1 MPQDNE
7 FGMTEFKF
15 PHELEEEKKLEIS
28 AEEDKIEI
36 EIEDDT
42 PEEDRGRK
50 PMDIEAVKKLEVEV
64 DELDKYSAE
73 AKEKMVQMKKVWHDE
88 RRAKEEAARE
98 REEAV
103 RVARQLFDENKKLK
117 QAYSTGEKTYIET
130 VQNATELE
138 LEVAKRG
145 YKEALETGDSDRIV
159 EAQARL
165 NDAAIKSDKVKNFRP
180 SALQDEENE
189 VQIPQLQE
197 KPIAPDTKTQQW
209 TEKNPWFG
217 PKKSMT
223 AYALGLHEELID
235 EYGKTFVGTDQYF
248 QRIDK
253 EMRKVFS
260 EYFDTLEPQTKV
272 DVEDEP
278 QKTQPKTKP
287 STVVAPATRSTSSK
301 QIKLAPRQV
310 ALARK
315 LGLTPEQYAREL
327 LKMEAR
333 NG

>member
-1 MPQDNE
+1 MAENNE
-7 FGMTEFKF
+7 FGMQEFKF
-15 PHELEEEKKLEIS
+15 PHELEEEKNVSVS
-28 AEEDKIEI
+28 AEEDRIEI
-36 EIEDDT
+36 EIDDDT
-42 PEEDRGRK
+42 PEQDRGVK
-50 PMDIEAVKKLEVEV
+50 PMPKEIVQKLEE

-73 AKEKMVQMKKVWHDE
+73 AKEKLAQLKKVWHDE
-88 RRAKEEAARE
+88 RREKEAAMRE
-98 REEAV
+98 QQEAV
-103 RVARQLFDENKKLK
+103 RVAQRLLDENKKLK

-138 LEVAKRG
+138 LEVAKRS

-159 EAQARL
+159 EAQAKL
-165 NDAAIKSDKVKNFRP
+165 NSAAIKSDKVKNFQP
-180 SALQDEENE
+180 TALQEEENE

-197 KPIAPDTKTQQW
+197 RPVTPDAKTQEW
-209 TEKNPWFG
+209 TEKNAWFG

-272 DVEDEP
+272 EVEEESKP
-278 QKTQPKTKP
+278 SQKSKP

-301 QIKLAPRQV
+301 QIRLKPSQI

-315 LGLTPEQYAREL
+315 LGLSPEQYAREL

>member
-7 FGMTEFKF
+7 FGMQEFKF
-15 PHELEEEKKLEIS
+15 PHELEEEKNLSVS

-36 EIEDDT
+36 EIDDDT
-42 PEEDRGRK
+42 PEQDRGVT
-50 PMDIEAVKKLEVEV
+50 PMPKEIVQKLEE

-73 AKEKMVQMKKVWHDE
+73 AKEKLSQLKKVWHDE
-88 RRAKEEAARE
+88 RREKEAALRE
-98 REEAV
+98 QQEAIN
-103 RVARQLFDENKKLK
+103 VAKRLLEENKKLK

-130 VQNATELE
+130 VQGAAELE
-138 LEVAKRG
+138 LEVAKRS

-159 EAQARL
+159 EAQSKL
-165 NDAAIKSDKVKNFRP
+165 NAAAIKSDKVKDFRP
-180 SALQDEENE
+180 SALQEEENE
-189 VQIPQLQE
+189 VQIPQMQE
-197 KPIAPDTKTQQW
+197 KPVTPDAKTQEW

-217 PKKSMT
+217 SKKPMT

-235 EYGKTFVGTDQYF
+235 EYGKNFVGTDQYF

-260 EYFDTLEPQTKV
+260 EYFDTTEPQTKV
-272 DVEDEP
+272 EVEEESKP
-278 QKTQPKTKP
+278 SQKSKP
-287 STVVAPATRSTSSK
+287 STVVASATRSTNSK
-301 QIKLAPRQV
+301 QIRLKPSQI

-315 LGLTPEQYAREL
+315 LGLSPEQYAREL
-327 LKMEAR
+327 IKMEAR

>member
-15 PHELEEEKKLEIS
+15 PDEIEAEKKVEVS
-28 AEEDKIEI
+28 AEDDKIEI
-36 EIEDDT
+36 EIDDDT
-42 PEEDRGRK
+42 PVQDRGVT
-50 PMDIEAVKKLEVEV
+50 PMPKEIVQKLEE

-73 AKEKMVQMKKVWHDE
+73 AKEKLSQLKKVWHDE
-88 RRAKEEAARE
+88 RREKEAALRE
-98 REEAV
+98 QQEAI
-103 RVARQLFDENKKLK
+103 RVAQRLLEENKKLK

-130 VQNATELE
+130 VQGAAELE
-138 LEVAKRG
+138 LQVAKRS

-159 EAQARL
+159 EAQSKL
-165 NDAAIKSDKVKNFRP
+165 NAAAIKSDKVKDFRP
-180 SALQDEENE
+180 SALQEEENE
-189 VQIPQLQE
+189 EQIPQMQE
-197 KPIAPDTKTQQW
+197 KPVTPDAKTQEW

-217 PKKSMT
+217 SKKPMT

-235 EYGKTFVGTDQYF
+235 EYGKNFVGTDQYF

-260 EYFDTLEPQTKV
+260 EYFDTVEPQTKV
-272 DVEDEP
+272 EVEDEP
-278 QKTQPKTKP
+278 QKAQPKAKP

-301 QIKLAPRQV
+301 QIRLKPSQI
-310 ALARK
+310 ALAKK
-315 LGLTPEQYAREL
+315 LGLSPEQYAREL

-333 NG
+333 

>member
-15 PHELEEEKKLEIS
+15 PHELEEEKNISVS

-42 PEEDRGRK
+42 PEQDRGRE
-50 PMDIEAVKKLEVEV
+50 PMPVEAVKKLEVEV

-73 AKEKMVQMKKVWHDE
+73 AKEKMIQMKKVWHDE
-88 RRAKEEAARE
+88 RRAKEAASRE
-98 REEAV
+98 REEAI
-103 RVARQLFDENKKLK
+103 RVAQQLLEENKKLK
-117 QAYSTGEKTYIET
+117 KAYTTGEQEYLNT
-130 VQNATELE
+130 VKNATELE
-138 LEVAKRG
+138 LDVAKRG

-159 EAQARL
+159 EAQSKL
-165 NDAAIKSDKVKNFRP
+165 NAASIKADRVNNFKP
-180 SALQDEENE
+180 SALQEQENE

-197 KPIAPDTKTQQW
+197 KPITPDTKTREW
-209 TEKNPWFG
+209 TEKNTWFG
-217 PKKSMT
+217 NKKSMT

-235 EYGKTFVGTDQYF
+235 EYGKDFVSTDQYF
-248 QRIDK
+248 KRIDTAVREAFPK
-253 EMRKVFS
+253 
-260 EYFDTLEPQTKV
+260 YFDALEPQTQV
-272 DVEDEP
+272 EIEDEP
-278 QKTQPKTKP
+278 QKAQPKAKP

-315 LGLTPEQYAREL
+315 LGLTPEQYAREFA
-327 LKMEAR
+327 KTGGQ

>member
-7 FGMTEFKF
+7 FGMQEFKF
-15 PHELEEEKKLEIS
+15 PHELEEEKNLSVS

-36 EIEDDT
+36 EIDDDT
-42 PEEDRGRK
+42 PEQDRGVT
-50 PMDIEAVKKLEVEV
+50 PMPKEIVQKLEE

-73 AKEKMVQMKKVWHDE
+73 AKEKLSQLKKVWHDE
-88 RRAKEEAARE
+88 RREKEAALRE
-98 REEAV
+98 QQEAIN
-103 RVARQLFDENKKLK
+103 VAKRLLEENKKLK

-130 VQNATELE
+130 VQGAAELE
-138 LEVAKRG
+138 LEVAKRS

-159 EAQARL
+159 EAQSKL
-165 NDAAIKSDKVKNFRP
+165 NAAAIKSDKVKDFRP
-180 SALQDEENE
+180 SALQEEENE
-189 VQIPQLQE
+189 VQIPQMQE
-197 KPIAPDTKTQQW
+197 KPVTPDAKTQEW

-217 PKKSMT
+217 SKKPMT

-235 EYGKTFVGTDQYF
+235 EYGKNFVGTDQYF

-260 EYFDTLEPQTKV
+260 EYFDTTEPQTKV
-272 DVEDEP
+272 EVEEESKP
-278 QKTQPKTKP
+278 SQKSKP
-287 STVVAPATRSTSSK
+287 STVVASATRSTSSK
-301 QIKLAPRQV
+301 QIRLKPSQI

-315 LGLTPEQYAREL
+315 LGLSPEQYAREL
-327 LKMEAR
+327 IKMEAR

>member
-15 PHELEEEKKLEIS
+15 PHELEEEKKLSVS
-28 AEEDKIEI
+28 AEDDNIEI
-36 EIEDDT
+36 EIDDDT
-42 PEEDRGRK
+42 PEQDRGVT
-50 PMDIEAVKKLEVEV
+50 PMPKEIVQKLEE

-73 AKEKMVQMKKVWHDE
+73 AKEKLSQLKKVWHDE
-88 RRAKEEAARE
+88 RREKEAALRE
-98 REEAV
+98 QQEAI
-103 RVARQLFDENKKLK
+103 RVAQRLLDENKKLK

-130 VQNATELE
+130 VQGAAELE
-138 LEVAKRG
+138 LEVAKRS

-159 EAQARL
+159 EAQSKL
-165 NDAAIKSDKVKNFRP
+165 NAAAIKSDKVKDFRP
-180 SALQDEENE
+180 SALQEEENE
-189 VQIPQLQE
+189 VQIPQMQE
-197 KPIAPDTKTQQW
+197 KPVTPDAKTQEW

-217 PKKSMT
+217 SKKPMT

-235 EYGKTFVGTDQYF
+235 EYGKNFVGTDQYF

-260 EYFDTLEPQTKV
+260 EYFDTVEPQTKV
-272 DVEDEP
+272 EVEEESKP
-278 QKTQPKTKP
+278 SPKSKP
-287 STVVAPATRSTSSK
+287 STVVASATRSTNSK
-301 QIKLAPRQV
+301 QIRLKPSQI

-315 LGLTPEQYAREL
+315 LGLSPEQYAREL
-327 LKMEAR
+327 IKMEAR

>member
-1 MPQDNE
+1 MAENNE
-7 FGMTEFKF
+7 FGMQEFKF
-15 PHELEEEKKLEIS
+15 PHELDEDKNVSVS
-28 AEEDKIEI
+28 AEEDRIEI

-42 PEEDRGRK
+42 PPEDRGVK
-50 PMDIEAVKKLEVEV
+50 PMPKEIVQKLEE

-73 AKEKMVQMKKVWHDE
+73 AKEKLAQLKKVWHDE
-88 RRAKEEAARE
+88 RRRADSSDRE
-98 REEAV
+98 REEAIN
-103 RVARQLFDENKKLK
+103 VAQRLFEENKKLK

-159 EAQARL
+159 EAQAKL
-165 NDAAIKSDKVKNFRP
+165 NSAAIKSDKVKNFQP
-180 SALQDEENE
+180 TALQEEENE

-197 KPIAPDTKTQQW
+197 RPVTPDAKTQEW
-209 TEKNPWFG
+209 TEKNAWFG

-272 DVEDEP
+272 DVEEESKP
-278 QKTQPKTKP
+278 SQKSKP

-301 QIKLAPRQV
+301 QIRLKPSQI

-315 LGLTPEQYAREL
+315 LGLSPEQYAREL

>member
-7 FGMTEFKF
+7 FGMQEFKF
-15 PHELEEEKKLEIS
+15 PHELDEDKNVSVS
-28 AEEDKIEI
+28 AEEDRIEI
-36 EIEDDT
+36 EIDDDT
-42 PEEDRGRK
+42 PEQDRGVT
-50 PMDIEAVKKLEVEV
+50 PMPKVIVQKLEE

-73 AKEKMVQMKKVWHDE
+73 AREKLTQLKKVWHDE
-88 RRAKEEAARE
+88 RREKEAALRE
-98 REEAV
+98 QQEAV
-103 RVARQLFDENKKLK
+103 RVAQRLFDENKKLK

-159 EAQARL
+159 EAQAKL
-165 NDAAIKSDKVKNFRP
+165 NSAAIKSDKVKNFQP
-180 SALQDEENE
+180 SALQEHENE

-197 KPIAPDTKTQQW
+197 RPVTPDAKTQEW
-209 TEKNPWFG
+209 TEKNAWFG

-235 EYGKTFVGTDQYF
+235 EYGKGFVGTDQYF

-272 DVEDEP
+272 DVEEESKP
-278 QKTQPKTKP
+278 SPKSKP

-301 QIKLAPRQV
+301 QIRLKPSQI

-315 LGLTPEQYAREL
+315 LGLSPEQYAREL

>member
-1 MPQDNE
+1 MAENNE
-7 FGMTEFKF
+7 FGMQEFKF
-15 PHELEEEKKLEIS
+15 PHELDEDKNVSVS
-28 AEEDKIEI
+28 AEEDRIEI
-36 EIEDDT
+36 EIDDDT
-42 PEEDRGRK
+42 PEQDRGVT
-50 PMDIEAVKKLEVEV
+50 PMPKVIVQKLEE

-73 AKEKMVQMKKVWHDE
+73 AREKLTQLKKVWHDE
-88 RRAKEEAARE
+88 RREKEAALRE
-98 REEAV
+98 QQEAV
-103 RVARQLFDENKKLK
+103 RVAQRLFDENKKLK

-159 EAQARL
+159 EAQAKL
-165 NDAAIKSDKVKNFRP
+165 NSAAIKSDKVKNFQP
-180 SALQDEENE
+180 SALQEHENE

-197 KPIAPDTKTQQW
+197 RPVTPDAKTQEW
-209 TEKNPWFG
+209 TEKNAWFG

-235 EYGKTFVGTDQYF
+235 EYGKGFVGTDQYF

-272 DVEDEP
+272 DVEEESKP
-278 QKTQPKTKP
+278 SPKSKP

-301 QIKLAPRQV
+301 QIRLKPSQI

-315 LGLTPEQYAREL
+315 LGLSPEQYAREL

>member
-1 MPQDNE
+1 MAENNE
-7 FGMTEFKF
+7 FGMQEFKF
-15 PHELEEEKKLEIS
+15 PHELDEDKNVSVS
-28 AEEDKIEI
+28 AEEDRIEI
-36 EIEDDT
+36 EIDDDT
-42 PEEDRGRK
+42 PEQDRGVK
-50 PMDIEAVKKLEVEV
+50 PMPKEIVQKLEE

-73 AKEKMVQMKKVWHDE
+73 AKEKLAPLKKVWHDE
-88 RRAKEEAARE
+88 RREKEAAMRE
-98 REEAV
+98 QQEAV
-103 RVARQLFDENKKLK
+103 RVAQRLLDENKKLK

-138 LEVAKRG
+138 LEVAKRS

-159 EAQARL
+159 EAQAKL
-165 NDAAIKSDKVKNFRP
+165 NSAAIKSDKVKNFQP
-180 SALQDEENE
+180 TALQEEENE

-197 KPIAPDTKTQQW
+197 RPVTPDAKTQEW
-209 TEKNPWFG
+209 TEKNAWFG

-272 DVEDEP
+272 EVEEESKP
-278 QKTQPKTKP
+278 SQKSKP

-301 QIKLAPRQV
+301 QIRLKPSQI

-315 LGLTPEQYAREL
+315 LGLSPEQYAREL

>member
-7 FGMTEFKF
+7 FGMQEFKF
-15 PHELEEEKKLEIS
+15 PHELEEEKNLSVS

-36 EIEDDT
+36 EIDDDT
-42 PEEDRGRK
+42 PEQDRGVT
-50 PMDIEAVKKLEVEV
+50 PMPKEIVQKLEE

-73 AKEKMVQMKKVWHDE
+73 AKEKLSQLKKVWHDE
-88 RRAKEEAARE
+88 RREKEAALRE
-98 REEAV
+98 QQEAI
-103 RVARQLFDENKKLK
+103 RVAQRLLDENKKLK

-130 VQNATELE
+130 VQGAAELE
-138 LEVAKRG
+138 LEVAKRS

-159 EAQARL
+159 EAQSKL
-165 NDAAIKSDKVKNFRP
+165 NAAAIKSDKVKDFRP
-180 SALQDEENE
+180 SALQEEENE
-189 VQIPQLQE
+189 VQIPQMQE
-197 KPIAPDTKTQQW
+197 KPVTPDAKTQEW

-217 PKKSMT
+217 SKKPMT

-235 EYGKTFVGTDQYF
+235 EYGKNFVGTDQYF

-260 EYFDTLEPQTKV
+260 EYFDTVEPQTKV
-272 DVEDEP
+272 EVEEESKP
-278 QKTQPKTKP
+278 SPKSKP
-287 STVVAPATRSTSSK
+287 STVVASATRSTNSK
-301 QIKLAPRQV
+301 QIRLKPSQI

-315 LGLTPEQYAREL
+315 LGLSPEQYAREL
-327 LKMEAR
+327 IKMEAR

>member
-1 MPQDNE
+1 MPEDNE

-15 PHELEEEKKLEIS
+15 PDEIEAEKKVEVS
-28 AEEDKIEI
+28 AEDDNIQIEI
-36 EIEDDT
+36 DDDT
-42 PEEDRGRK
+42 PPEDRGVK
-50 PMDIEAVKKLEVEV
+50 PMPKEIVQKLEE

-73 AKEKMVQMKKVWHDE
+73 AKEKLAQLKKVWHDE
-88 RRAKEEAARE
+88 RREKEAALRE
-98 REEAV
+98 QQEAV
-103 RVARQLFDENKKLK
+103 RVAQRLLDENKKLK

-180 SALQDEENE
+180 SALQEEENE

-197 KPIAPDTKTQQW
+197 RPVTPDAKTQEW

-217 PKKSMT
+217 AKKSMT

-235 EYGKTFVGTDQYF
+235 EYSTNYAVTDQYF

-260 EYFDTLEPQTKV
+260 GYFDASEPQTKV
-272 DVEDEP
+272 EVEEESKP
-278 QKTQPKTKP
+278 SQKSKP

-301 QIKLAPRQV
+301 QIRLKPSQI

-315 LGLTPEQYAREL
+315 LGLSPEQYAREL

>member
-1 MPQDNE
+1 MAENNE
-7 FGMTEFKF
+7 FGMQEFKF
-15 PHELEEEKKLEIS
+15 PHELEEEKNVSVS
-28 AEEDKIEI
+28 AEEDRIEI
-36 EIEDDT
+36 EIDDDT
-42 PEEDRGRK
+42 PEQDRGVK
-50 PMDIEAVKKLEVEV
+50 PMPKEIVQKLEE

-73 AKEKMVQMKKVWHDE
+73 AKEKLAQLKKVWHDE
-88 RRAKEEAARE
+88 RREKEAAMRE
-98 REEAV
+98 QQEAV
-103 RVARQLFDENKKLK
+103 RVAQRLLDENKKLK

-138 LEVAKRG
+138 LEVAKRS

-159 EAQARL
+159 EAQAKL
-165 NDAAIKSDKVKNFRP
+165 NSAAIKSDKVKNFQP
-180 SALQDEENE
+180 TALQEEENE

-197 KPIAPDTKTQQW
+197 RPVTPDAKTQEW
-209 TEKNPWFG
+209 TEKNAWFG

-272 DVEDEP
+272 DVEEESKP
-278 QKTQPKTKP
+278 SQKSKP

-301 QIKLAPRQV
+301 QIRLKPSQI

-315 LGLTPEQYAREL
+315 LGLSPEQYAREL

>member
-15 PHELEEEKKLEIS
+15 PDEIEAEKKVEVS
-28 AEEDKIEI
+28 AEDDKIEI
-36 EIEDDT
+36 EIDDDT
-42 PEEDRGRK
+42 PVQDRGVT
-50 PMDIEAVKKLEVEV
+50 PMPKEIVQKLEE

-73 AKEKMVQMKKVWHDE
+73 AKEKLSQLKKVWHDE
-88 RRAKEEAARE
+88 RREKEAALRE
-98 REEAV
+98 QQEAI
-103 RVARQLFDENKKLK
+103 RVAQRLLEENKKLK

-130 VQNATELE
+130 VQGAAELE
-138 LEVAKRG
+138 LEVAKRS

-159 EAQARL
+159 EAQAKL
-165 NDAAIKSDKVKNFRP
+165 NAAAIKSDKVKDFRP
-180 SALQDEENE
+180 SALQEEENE
-189 VQIPQLQE
+189 VQIPQMQE
-197 KPIAPDTKTQQW
+197 KPVTPDAKTQEW

-217 PKKSMT
+217 SKKPMT

-235 EYGKTFVGTDQYF
+235 EYGKNFVGTDQYF

-260 EYFDTLEPQTKV
+260 EYFDTSEPQTKV
-272 DVEDEP
+272 EVEDEP
-278 QKTQPKTKP
+278 QKAQPKAKP

-301 QIKLAPRQV
+301 QIRLKPSQI

-315 LGLTPEQYAREL
+315 LGLSPEQYAREL

>member
-1 MPQDNE
+1 MAENNE
-7 FGMTEFKF
+7 FGMQEFKF
-15 PHELEEEKKLEIS
+15 PHELDEDKNVSIS
-28 AEEDKIEI
+28 AEEDRIEI

-42 PEEDRGRK
+42 PPEDRGVK
-50 PMDIEAVKKLEVEV
+50 PMPKEIVQKLEE
-64 DELDKYSAE
+64 DELDTYSAE
-73 AKEKMVQMKKVWHDE
+73 AKEKLAQLKKVWHDE
-88 RRAKEEAARE
+88 RRRADSSDRE
-98 REEAV
+98 REEAIN
-103 RVARQLFDENKKLK
+103 VAQRLFAENKKLK

-159 EAQARL
+159 EAQAKL
-165 NDAAIKSDKVKNFRP
+165 NSAAIKSDKVKDFRP
-180 SALQDEENE
+180 SALQEQENE

-197 KPIAPDTKTQQW
+197 RPVTPDAKTQEW
-209 TEKNPWFG
+209 TEKNVWFG

-272 DVEDEP
+272 DVEEESKP
-278 QKTQPKTKP
+278 SQKSKP

-301 QIKLAPRQV
+301 QIRLKPSQI

-315 LGLTPEQYAREL
+315 LGLSPEQYAREL

>member
-1 MPQDNE
+1 MAENNE
-7 FGMTEFKF
+7 FGMQEFKF
-15 PHELEEEKKLEIS
+15 PHELDEDKNVSIS

-42 PEEDRGRK
+42 PPEDRGVK
-50 PMDIEAVKKLEVEV
+50 PMPKEIVQKLEE

-73 AKEKMVQMKKVWHDE
+73 AKEKLAQLKKVWHDE
-88 RRAKEEAARE
+88 RRRADSSDRE
-98 REEAV
+98 REEAIN
-103 RVARQLFDENKKLK
+103 VAQRLFEENKKLK

-159 EAQARL
+159 EAQSKL
-165 NDAAIKSDKVKNFRP
+165 NSAAIKSDRVKDFRP
-180 SALQDEENE
+180 SALQNE
-189 VQIPQLQE
+189 GNELQIPQLQE
-197 KPIAPDTKTQQW
+197 KVITPDAKTQEW
-209 TEKNPWFG
+209 TEKNAWFG

-272 DVEDEP
+272 DVEEESKP
-278 QKTQPKTKP
+278 SQKSKP

-301 QIKLAPRQV
+301 QIRLKPSQI

-315 LGLTPEQYAREL
+315 LGLSPEQYAREL

>member
-15 PHELEEEKKLEIS
+15 PDEIEAEKKVEVS
-28 AEEDKIEI
+28 AEDDNIQIEI
-36 EIEDDT
+36 DDDT
-42 PEEDRGRK
+42 PEQDRGVT
-50 PMDIEAVKKLEVEV
+50 PMPKEIVQKLEE

-73 AKEKMVQMKKVWHDE
+73 AKEKLSQLKKVWHDE
-88 RRAKEEAARE
+88 RREKEAALRE
-98 REEAV
+98 QQEAI
-103 RVARQLFDENKKLK
+103 RVAQRLLEENKKLK

-130 VQNATELE
+130 VQGAAELE
-138 LEVAKRG
+138 LEVAKRS

-159 EAQARL
+159 EAQAKL
-165 NDAAIKSDKVKNFRP
+165 NQAAIKSDKVKDFRP
-180 SALQDEENE
+180 SALQEEENE
-189 VQIPQLQE
+189 VQIPQMQE
-197 KPIAPDTKTQQW
+197 KPVTPDAKTQEW

-217 PKKSMT
+217 SKKPMT

-235 EYGKTFVGTDQYF
+235 EYGKNFVGTDQYF

-260 EYFDTLEPQTKV
+260 EYFDTSEPQTKV
-272 DVEDEP
+272 EVEEESKP
-278 QKTQPKTKP
+278 SPKSKP

-301 QIKLAPRQV
+301 QIRLKPSQI

-315 LGLTPEQYAREL
+315 LGLSPEQYAREL

>member
-1 MPQDNE
+1 MAENNE
-7 FGMTEFKF
+7 FGMQEFKF
-15 PHELEEEKKLEIS
+15 PHELDEDKNVSIS
-28 AEEDKIEI
+28 TEEDRIEI

-42 PEEDRGRK
+42 PPEDRGVK
-50 PMDIEAVKKLEVEV
+50 PMPKEIVQKLEE
-64 DELDKYSAE
+64 DELDTYSAE
-73 AKEKMVQMKKVWHDE
+73 AKEKLAQLKKVWHDE
-88 RRAKEEAARE
+88 RRRADSSDRE
-98 REEAV
+98 REEAIN
-103 RVARQLFDENKKLK
+103 VAQRLFAENKKLT

-159 EAQARL
+159 EAQAKL
-165 NDAAIKSDKVKNFRP
+165 NSAAIKSDKVKDFRP
-180 SALQDEENE
+180 SALQEQENE

-197 KPIAPDTKTQQW
+197 RVVTPDAKTQEW
-209 TEKNPWFG
+209 TEKNAWFG

-272 DVEDEP
+272 DVEEESKP
-278 QKTQPKTKP
+278 SQKSKP

-301 QIKLAPRQV
+301 QIRLKPSQI

-315 LGLTPEQYAREL
+315 LGLSPEQYAREL

>member
-1 MPQDNE
+1 MAENNE
-7 FGMTEFKF
+7 FGMQEFKF
-15 PHELEEEKKLEIS
+15 PHELEEEKKLSAS

-42 PEEDRGRK
+42 PEQDRGVT
-50 PMDIEAVKKLEVEV
+50 PMPKEIVAKLEE

-73 AKEKMVQMKKVWHDE
+73 AKEKLNQLKKVWHDE
-88 RRAKEEAARE
+88 RREKEAAMRE
-98 REEAV
+98 QQEAIN
-103 RVARQLFDENKKLK
+103 VAKRLLEENKKLK

-130 VQNATELE
+130 VQGAAELE
-138 LEVAKRG
+138 LEVAKRS

-159 EAQARL
+159 EAQSKL
-165 NDAAIKSDKVKNFRP
+165 NSAAIKSDKVKDFRP
-180 SALQDEENE
+180 SALQEEENE
-189 VQIPQLQE
+189 VQIPQMQE
-197 KPIAPDTKTQQW
+197 KPVTPDAKTQEW

-217 PKKSMT
+217 AKKPMT

-235 EYGKTFVGTDQYF
+235 EYGKNFVGTDQYF

-260 EYFDTLEPQTKV
+260 EYFDTSEPQTKV
-272 DVEDEP
+272 EVEEESKP
-278 QKTQPKTKP
+278 SQKSKP
-287 STVVAPATRSTSSK
+287 STVVASATRSTSSK
-301 QIKLAPRQV
+301 QIRLKPSQI

-315 LGLTPEQYAREL
+315 LGLSPEQYAREL
-327 LKMEAR
+327 IKMEAR

>member
-15 PHELEEEKKLEIS
+15 PDEIEAEKKVEVS

-42 PEEDRGRK
+42 PEQDRGVT
-50 PMDIEAVKKLEVEV
+50 PMPKEIVAKLEE

-73 AKEKMVQMKKVWHDE
+73 AREKVNQLKKVWHDE
-88 RRAKEEAARE
+88 RREKEAALRE
-98 REEAV
+98 QQEAI
-103 RVARQLFDENKKLK
+103 RVAQRLLEENKKLK
-117 QAYSTGEKTYIET
+117 QAYSTGEKTFIET
-130 VQNATELE
+130 VQGAAELE
-138 LEVAKRG
+138 LEVAKRS

-159 EAQARL
+159 EAQAKL
-165 NDAAIKSDKVKNFRP
+165 NAAAIKSDKVKDFRP
-180 SALQDEENE
+180 SALQESENE
-189 VQIPQLQE
+189 VQIPQMQE
-197 KPIAPDTKTQQW
+197 KPVTPDAKTQEW

-217 PKKSMT
+217 SKKSMT
-223 AYALGLHEELID
+223 AYALGLHEELLD
-235 EYGKTFVGTDQYF
+235 EYGKGFVGTDQYF

-260 EYFDTLEPQTKV
+260 EHFDALEPQTKV
-272 DVEDEP
+272 EVEEESKP
-278 QKTQPKTKP
+278 SQKSKP

-301 QIKLAPRQV
+301 QIRLKPSQI

-315 LGLTPEQYAREL
+315 LGLSPEQYAREL

>member
-1 MPQDNE
+1 MAENNE
-7 FGMTEFKF
+7 FGMQEFKF
-15 PHELEEEKKLEIS
+15 PHELDEDKNVSVS
-28 AEEDKIEI
+28 AEEDRIEI

-42 PEEDRGRK
+42 PPEDRGVK
-50 PMDIEAVKKLEVEV
+50 PMPKEIVQKLEE
-64 DELDKYSAE
+64 DELDTYSAE
-73 AKEKMVQMKKVWHDE
+73 AKEKLAQLKKVWHDE
-88 RRAKEEAARE
+88 RRRADSSDRE
-98 REEAV
+98 REEAIN
-103 RVARQLFDENKKLK
+103 VAQRLFAENKKLK

-159 EAQARL
+159 EAQAKL
-165 NDAAIKSDKVKNFRP
+165 NSAAIKSDKVKDFRP
-180 SALQDEENE
+180 SALQEQENE

-197 KPIAPDTKTQQW
+197 RVVTPDAKTQEW
-209 TEKNPWFG
+209 TEKNAWFG

-272 DVEDEP
+272 DVEEESKP
-278 QKTQPKTKP
+278 SQKSKP

-301 QIKLAPRQV
+301 QIRLKPSQI

-315 LGLTPEQYAREL
+315 LGLSPEQYAREL

>member
-1 MPQDNE
+1 MAENNE
-7 FGMTEFKF
+7 FGMQEFKF
-15 PHELEEEKKLEIS
+15 PHELEEEKNVSVS
-28 AEEDKIEI
+28 AEEDRIEI
-36 EIEDDT
+36 EIDDDT
-42 PEEDRGRK
+42 PEQDRGVK
-50 PMDIEAVKKLEVEV
+50 PMPKEIVQKLEE

-73 AKEKMVQMKKVWHDE
+73 AKEKLAQLKKVWHDE
-88 RRAKEEAARE
+88 RREKEAAMRE
-98 REEAV
+98 QQEAV
-103 RVARQLFDENKKLK
+103 RVAQRLLDENKKLK

-138 LEVAKRG
+138 LEVAKRS

-159 EAQARL
+159 EAQAKL
-165 NDAAIKSDKVKNFRP
+165 NSAAIKSDKVKNFQP
-180 SALQDEENE
+180 TALQEEENE

-197 KPIAPDTKTQQW
+197 RPVTPDAKTQEW
-209 TEKNPWFG
+209 TEKNAWFG

-235 EYGKTFVGTDQYF
+235 EYGKGFVGTDQYF

-260 EYFDTLEPQTKV
+260 EYFDTSEPQTKV
-272 DVEDEP
+272 EVEEESKP
-278 QKTQPKTKP
+278 SQKSKP

-301 QIKLAPRQV
+301 QIRLKPSQI

-315 LGLTPEQYAREL
+315 LGLSPEQYAREL